1 MVANNYFM
9 LYNKNV
15 RTKGD
20 KQMNKQEQTKELQKM
35 LNGWVE
41 RIQAPVYDNES
52 KKVYYDE
59 AVKVLARILDLNRV
73 L

>member
-1 MVANNYFM
+1 
-9 LYNKNV
+9 
-15 RTKGD
+15 
-20 KQMNKQEQTKELQKM
+20 MNKQEQTKELQEM
-35 LNGWVE
+35 LNGWVK
-41 RIQAPVYDNES
+41 RIQDPDYDNES

>member
-1 MVANNYFM
+1 MVAKNYFM

-20 KQMNKQEQTKELQKM
+20 KQMNKQEQTKELQEM
-35 LNGWVE
+35 LNGWVK
-41 RIQAPVYDNES
+41 RIQDPDYDNES

-59 AVKVLARILDLNRV
+59 AVKVLSKILDLNRV

>member
-1 MVANNYFM
+1 MVAKNYFVM
-9 LYNKNV
+9 YYNNV

-20 KQMNKQEQTKELQKM
+20 KQMNKQEQTKELKKM
-35 LNGWVE
+35 LSGWVE
-41 RIQAPVYDNES
+41 RIQDPVYDNES

-59 AVKVLARILDLNRV
+59 AVKVLAKILDLNRV